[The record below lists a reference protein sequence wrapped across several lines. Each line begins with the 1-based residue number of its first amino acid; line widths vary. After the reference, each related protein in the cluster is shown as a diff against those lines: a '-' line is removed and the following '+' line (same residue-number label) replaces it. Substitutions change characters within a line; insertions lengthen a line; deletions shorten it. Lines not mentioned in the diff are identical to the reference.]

1 MDNLLPTKFATEYCG
16 VSKVAIKKAVDSG
29 RLKPAYIDISK
40 NGNKN
45 LGFYFY
51 REDLDKYNDLR
62 RSKTDSEKYN
72 TERNVSIMNNEENI
86 VNEVVTNTYTTYQND
101 KFSDDND
108 CDTTVDDSCI
118 STLNINPELENLLP
132 PLSEEKL
139 SQLEAEIL
147 HDKRVI
153 DPIITWKGIIVDG
166 HNRYKIAKKH
176 NISFN
181 ITEKSFKDTEEAKL
195 WIIKHQMNRRNVST
209 YESCCLVLKFKD
221 KIATE
226 AQARMKAGKAD
237 PTQKFAE
244 GETMEI
250 LAKMVNTSRE
260 TLRKVEKL
268 ENRATPELKEQLRNG
283 EISISAA
290 YDQLFPPKKTKSA
303 KVTKQSADES
313 TAQAKKFEPST
324 TIDESSTDTDKV
336 IDTPSEE
343 SSAINNSDTS
353 PAEEELQQ
361 YENTDQN
368 LAEES
373 LIAADI
379 KESFTDNE
387 VTTTEST
394 EQGIISHIKD
404 CNNYINLLLLTSP
417 YYSTEEALQKEWKD
431 SIILLPPVDL
441 IDSFIEKLHNSNV
454 SEALLIVPDDH
465 CDKINDDIKGM
476 SILWGLYLPF
486 ANEWYNIFYFAPKE
500 NGDEIN
506 TSSD

>member
-51 REDLDKYNDLR
+51 LEDLDNYNAMR
-62 RSKTDSEKYN
+62 RNKTNSTKYN
-72 TERNVSIMNNEENI
+72 TERNVSIMNNEKNI
-86 VNEVVTNTYTTYQND
+86 INEVVTKTYTADQND
-101 KFSDDND
+101 KFSNNNG
-108 CDTTVDDSCI
+108 CDTTVVDCTV
-118 STLNINPELENLLP
+118 TLTINPALENLLP

-290 YDQLFPPKKTKSA
+290 YDQLFPSKKTKHA
-303 KVTKQSADES
+303 KVTKQSAYES

-353 PAEEELQQ
+353 PTEEELQQ
-361 YENTDQN
+361 YENMDQETT
-368 LAEES
+368 EETS
-373 LIAADI
+373 VTTDI

-394 EQGIISHIKD
+394 EQGIISNIKD
-404 CNNYINLLLLTSP
+404 CNNYINNLLLTSP

-465 CDKINDDIKGM
+465 GDKVNDDIKGM
-476 SILWGLYLPF
+476 SILWSLYLPF
-486 ANEWYNIFYFAPKE
+486 ANEWYNIFYFALEK
-500 NGDEIN
+500 NGNEDN